1 MTDNQKNALITLT
14 TTCRHIA
21 KDLNEKKRKTKDDVW
36 FLAILYRD
44 IVEVENLLSIERTKM
59 TKRNEQIKKYGIEIV
74 EQDEKIWKDRGYT
87 IDYDKDLLVKIKGGD
102 K

>member
-1 MTDNQKNALITLT
+1 
-14 TTCRHIA
+14 
-21 KDLNEKKRKTKDDVW
+21 
-36 FLAILYRD
+36 
-44 IVEVENLLSIERTKM
+44 M